1 MMPKY
6 VTAGGLFKVAESAK
20 HMTPEELLAIT
31 PEFLAKAILHR
42 RERLALEIPEQL
54 DARTN
59 ELTEAAAM
67 ARVAKEQRDS
77 VNNKVSSLKRERNEA
92 QAKAKLLFLEANS
105 IRENAPETKG
115 NTEPEPEWA
124 KERLQQ
130 RLDALDLTLQTNWG
144 THIDERATLNAM
156 KTLVREHEA
165 WVEKRKDS
173 FSEINKMVELRDK
186 AKRLLESADK
196 AHQAMVQLHDENQIF
211 HDSYIDNERKRRHA
225 DARTTQL
232 AQALDE
238 SQRGI
243 DFWKGAL
250 NTGFYELLIDARRV
264 NEGGKSSHAIAS
276 ERRNRSNQRTGG
288 ERK

>member
-20 HMTPEELLAIT
+20 HMTPEELLALT

-54 DARTN
+54 DARTS

-92 QAKAKLLFLEANS
+92 QAKAKILFLEANS
-105 IRENAPETKG
+105 IRENAPKTKG
-115 NTEPEPEWA
+115 SSEPEPEWA

-144 THIDERATLNAM
+144 THIDERATLNEM

-173 FSEINKMVELRDK
+173 FSEINKMIEVRDK

-211 HDSYIDNERKRRHA
+211 HDTYIDNERKRKHA
-225 DARTTQL
+225 DGRTTRL

-238 SQRGI
+238 SQQGI
-243 DFWKGAL
+243 DFWKERL
-250 NTGFYELLIDARRV
+250 DTGFHELLTDAQRV
-264 NEGGKSSHAIAS
+264 NEGGKSTRALSR
-276 ERRNRSNQRTGG
+276 ERRKQSEQKHGG
-288 ERK
+288 EEE